1 MSTSKLH
8 EVEMLTKNNLF
19 SRVAGPGGW
28 VYRVWDFNFGDEA
41 GYTALCFVPS
51 PKAPHVRDARRL
63 KVRDGWG
70 VTQGKQH
77 SLWWARDDGSDGF
90 GTITLSLNTTRYIAY
105 HADRSFTMHE
115 SLLEAHDALR
125 ASGSES
131 PFVAVTGPAVKAEEV
146 KP

>member
-1 MSTSKLH
+1 MSKSKLH
-8 EVEMLTKNNLF
+8 EVESLSQSNDFDRLA
-19 SRVAGPGGW
+19 VPGGW
-28 VYRVWDFNFGDEA
+28 LYRIWDSSLEDGHS
-41 GYTALCFVPS
+41 ALCFVPS

-77 SLWWARDDGSDGF
+77 SLWWARDDGSDGL

-131 PFVAVTGPAVKAEEV
+131 PFVAVTGSAIKAEEV
-146 KP
+146 TP